1 MKILDRISAIDQF
14 GAVAGFRAEVKA
26 ETEEGEVIYAYACQ
40 IGDADSYAI
49 AKDSIMDAID
59 ETGEDSVNRLE
70 SYETYRDAM
79 HSGYADLIRMA
90 DRMVGEDMD
99 AFYAGSDDL

>member
-1 MKILDRISAIDQF
+1 
-14 GAVAGFRAEVKA
+14 
-26 ETEEGEVIYAYACQ
+26 
-40 IGDADSYAI
+40 
-49 AKDSIMDAID
+49 
-59 ETGEDSVNRLE
+59 
-70 SYETYRDAM
+70 M